1 MLSRLAFLST
11 YFKIGPNTFN
21 TSSFYNT
28 HSERN
33 GDDAVVRR
41 SGEEDDDNDDGEINS
56 GVFIISSN
64 GGADSVRK
72 RGQEDEEGEEV
83 QGVVREREAQEGEED

>member
-1 MLSRLAFLST
+1 M
-11 YFKIGPNTFN
+11 
-21 TSSFYNT
+21 
-28 HSERN
+28 
-33 GDDAVVRR
+33 VRR

-83 QGVVREREAQEGEED
+83 QGVVREREAQEGEEDWAHQGQGWGPQIHSLASPF